1 MVEITLIIGV
11 VVAMTQ
17 LAKPVISAKYLPALS
32 LLLGIVTGIFYVDGD
47 MKMRIFNGIV
57 IGLSAA
63 GLFDQSKFFTK
74 KGDGK

>member
-32 LLLGIVTGIFYVDGD
+32 LLLGIVAGVFYMDGD
-47 MKMRIFNGIV
+47 MKMRILFGV
-57 IGLSAA
+57 MIGLSAA
-63 GLFDQSKFFTK
+63 GLFDQSKIITK